1 MCVFFL
7 VIVSSYPSIYG
18 FWLPFDIIKM
28 HQNIV
33 SIVVMCL
40 FVSFNNNT
48 TNVTGGALSKLHVDI
63 RVDIFDMKV
72 KNCLFSL
79 LVLRSNFK

>member
-1 MCVFFL
+1 MYHNL
-7 VIVSSYPSIYG
+7 
-18 FWLPFDIIKM
+18 
-28 HQNIV
+28 V

-48 TNVTGGALSKLHVDI
+48 TSVTGGALSKLHADI

-72 KNCLFSL
+72 NNNCLFSL
-79 LVLRSNFK
+79 LVLLQISGEVKLVLLAKTSPLSEMMLSCKLV